1 MSSCSIINPFYHL
14 IYPSS
19 RKVEE
24 QWSFKMMSLLNMTE
38 SGCADQSKNGYFQS
52 QEKQASTSELLR
64 RTCRRKQSPSIWEPL
79 MKKKEVIPRLELEY
93 RNCSMQKPSS
103 LGDQQL

>member
-1 MSSCSIINPFYHL
+1 MSSCSIINSFYHL

-79 MKKKEVIPRLELEY
+79 MKKKAPRGNPKA
-93 RNCSMQKPSS
+93 RVGIQKLQHAKAIKSR
-103 LGDQQL
+103 